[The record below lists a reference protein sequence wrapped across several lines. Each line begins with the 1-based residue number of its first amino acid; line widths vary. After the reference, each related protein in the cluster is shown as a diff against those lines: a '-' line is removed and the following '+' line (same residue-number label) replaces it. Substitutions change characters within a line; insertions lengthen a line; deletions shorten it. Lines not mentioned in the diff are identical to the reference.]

1 MFLETDPDFAETG
14 LKRSSVV
21 RISHL
26 SVVDKGLLLGSLG
39 RLSPEGAAM
48 PVGARDRLNL
58 HPLVD
63 GFQA

>member
-26 SVVDKGLLLGSLG
+26 AVVDKGLLLGSLG
-39 RLSPEGAAM
+39 KLSSERFGRLQ
-48 PVGARDRLNL
+48 ARLCQW
-58 HPLVD
+58 VC
-63 GFQA
+63 GTA